1 MLSLGEHLPTLHFL
15 PYTYCPM
22 NQFESQVVNIP
33 YSQQRVYDMLSDL
46 SHLENV
52 KDRLP
57 QDKVKDFTFD
67 RDTVSIN
74 VPPVGDI
81 AFQVIE
87 REEPKCVKLEATTSP
102 IPLTVWI
109 QMLPTSDESSKMKLT
124 LRTQLNPFI
133 KGMVQKPLQ
142 EGLEKMAEML
152 AQISY

>member
-1 MLSLGEHLPTLHFL
+1 
-15 PYTYCPM
+15 M
-22 NQFESQVVNIP
+22 NQFESQVVTIP
-33 YSQQRVYDMLSDL
+33 YSQQRVYNMLSDL

-57 QDKVKDFTFD
+57 QDKIKEFTFD

-81 AFQVIE
+81 AFQVVE

-109 QMLPTSDESSKMKLT
+109 QMLPTSDESSKMKVT
-124 LRTQLNPFI
+124 LRTKLNPFI

-142 EGLEKMAEML
+142 EGIEKIAQML
-152 AQISY
+152 ASIRY

>member
-1 MLSLGEHLPTLHFL
+1 
-15 PYTYCPM
+15 
-22 NQFESQVVNIP
+22 
-33 YSQQRVYDMLSDL
+33 MLSDL

-87 REEPKCVKLEATTSP
+87 RDEPKCVKLEATTSP

-142 EGLEKMAEML
+142 EGIEKIAQML
-152 AQISY
+152 ASIHY